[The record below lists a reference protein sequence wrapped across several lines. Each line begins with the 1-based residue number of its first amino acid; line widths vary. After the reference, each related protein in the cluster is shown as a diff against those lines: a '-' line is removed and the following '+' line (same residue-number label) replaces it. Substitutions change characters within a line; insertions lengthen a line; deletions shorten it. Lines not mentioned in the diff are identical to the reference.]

1 MSQSY
6 SADTFKTTPLKVG
19 YLKVSAKPMSFFLV
33 YTDLDFTVEL
43 ALPADAHRRMRGQI
57 QRLQEEGDLGAFK
70 ARLAAELVKVF
81 PEQIDWDL
89 KPPTPAQWAL
99 AKSLSVQF
107 GSQIPLEAQES
118 RFGMHRFI
126 AEHLS
131 LTRCGAKVP
140 GDPS

>member
-1 MSQSY
+1 M
-6 SADTFKTTPLKVG
+6 P
-19 YLKVSAKPMSFFLV
+19 FFLV

-43 ALPADAHRRMRGQI
+43 PLSSDAHRRMRGQI
-57 QRLQEEGDLGAFK
+57 QRIQDEGNLGAFK
-70 ARLAAELVKVF
+70 ARLAAELERVL

-99 AKSLSVQF
+99 ARSLSVQL
-107 GSQIPLEAQES
+107 GSQIPSEAQES

-131 LTRCGAKVP
+131 LARCNDKVP
-140 GDPS
+140 GAPR